1 MCKLVE
7 NFDRELQQAL
17 QMSDLSTMLERK
29 ARQLTNANERLEL
42 LAIRAVSLGDTSEI
56 LKEFGIDPKKIKFE
70 AEKFLGKQIQR
81 AEPSQQKK
89 LNQPLVT
96 ENPFTQNLPS
106 MSAESAADFFATLGS
121 KPEMQQPAPVP
132 QQKPVQQV
140 AEEVSSGQEVHI

>member
-56 LKEFGIDPKKIKFE
+56 LKEFGIDQKKIKFE

-140 AEEVSSGQEVHI
+140 VEEVSSGQEVHI